1 MTAQDKALK
10 ENTASAPLQI
20 VAPGTCVETGEQATL
35 VLGMYDHLVETIH
48 QYNPSADFG

>member
-35 VLGMYDHLVETIH
+35 VGRTGAGKSSVFKQLLGL
-48 QYNPSADFG
+48 